1 MCLCKTE
8 RTHSRRPVEVA
19 LNSSRRLGS
28 DGHFV
33 LIERRLVLFVVVEP
47 DWRREFGQSGGS
59 HSSRRRLVV
68 RDCGQSELKSLTKVA
83 LASVTGHPWIVF
95 RIASGLAE
103 VDKKSQ

>member
-1 MCLCKTE
+1 
-8 RTHSRRPVEVA
+8 
-19 LNSSRRLGS
+19 
-28 DGHFV
+28 
-33 LIERRLVLFVVVEP
+33 
-47 DWRREFGQSGGS
+47 
-59 HSSRRRLVV
+59 VV